1 MQRSQRSHFEDDSS
15 RSQRK
20 RKRSPDS
27 PSGSRWPHLED
38 ALVPFRNFVQPE
50 SSTFEVS
57 VPSRYLDG
65 DRKFQF
71 ENLTLSPHLFSR
83 EAAGFNVEADEEG
96 LAVIKCGIRLDAE
109 FGGVDKKLNFTP
121 PFRAATLMT
130 AGKYIQEFNAFF
142 EREKP
147 DFVRR
152 CPLFFDWTHLDLES
166 DEDFAGD
173 YYGEAEIFD
182 QTWFNEEFSPDIHGN
197 GLPASLE
204 KLKGVN
210 HLKYPAAG
218 AFSESETN
226 AANFRVRLWLAPF
239 VKATFS
245 SPGILLD
252 LGFTASQFGE
262 QTAKQQIT
270 VVNSEAAFVE
280 FTGLTAPKIDLT
292 SKCTVNLYPAEL
304 LATSFVHL
312 LEISAKDYRNH
323 AFLAKMLNAKIQ
335 DCANELNVNVSLQFD
350 ESERKFQFA
359 FPSSSQI
366 LLSLFFQKPE
376 LSLRMGYFYT
386 NVIDKNS
393 AAREVRDVQAAN
405 VADAFKKCAALCFD
419 TGIVLCTLD
428 QLSSNTT
435 SGALDFYMASLFP
448 RPSGVMELDRCG
460 QDVPPGVI
468 LTPSS
473 GSSSATV
480 PFKFR
485 LLRIYDNQEI
495 RAFAWNDGAWIYGM
509 LRGIRVRRSDYD

>member
-1 MQRSQRSHFEDDSS
+1 MQRPQQSHF
-15 RSQRK
+15 
-20 RKRSPDS
+20 
-27 PSGSRWPHLED
+27 ED
-38 ALVPFRNFVQPE
+38 ALVPFRNFLQPE

-57 VPSRYLDG
+57 IPVRYLDG
-65 DRKFQF
+65 DRKFHF
-71 ENLTLSPHLFSR
+71 ENLTLSPHLYSR

-96 LAVIKCGIRLDAE
+96 LAVIKTGIRLDAE
-109 FGGVDKKLNFTP
+109 FVGDKKLFFPN
-121 PFRAATLMT
+121 PFRATTLM
-130 AGKYIQEFNAFF
+130 AARKFVQEFNAFF

-152 CPLFFDWTHLDLES
+152 CPLFFDWTHLEMEN
-166 DEDFAGD
+166 DEDFSGD
-173 YYGEAEIFD
+173 YIREAEIYD
-182 QTWFNEEFSPDIHGN
+182 QTWFNEMFSLEAHGN

-204 KLKGVN
+204 NLKGIN
-210 HLKYPAAG
+210 HLKYPAKG
-218 AFSESETN
+218 AFSEPQTN

-252 LGFTASQFGE
+252 LGFTASLFGE
-262 QTAKQQIT
+262 QTTKQQIT
-270 VVNSEAAFVE
+270 VVNSEAAFVQ
-280 FTGLTAPKIDLT
+280 FTALAAPKIDLT
-292 SKCTVNLYPAEL
+292 SRCTVNLYFAEP

-323 AFLAKMLNAKIQ
+323 TLLAKMLDAKIQ
-335 DCANELNVNVSLQFD
+335 DCANELNVVFSLEFD
-350 ESERKFQFA
+350 ESERKFKFV

-366 LLSLFFQKPE
+366 LLSLFLQKPE

-386 NVIDKNS
+386 NVIDKYL
-393 AAREVRDVQAAN
+393 AARDVRDVQAAN

-428 QLSSNTT
+428 QFSSNTT

-448 RPSGVMELDRCG
+448 RPSGVMEMDKSG
-460 QDVPPGVI
+460 PGVF
-468 LTPSS
+468 LLSPS
-473 GSSSATV
+473 GSSSVV

-495 RAFAWNDGAWIYGM
+495 RNFAWNDGAWIYGM
-509 LRGIRVRRSDYD
+509 LRGVSVLRPGNLV